1 MSPSQALGIGPVV
14 SPAKH
19 GVLLRGLMKPST
31 QQKKVAVPVLA
42 TEAAEMFKKLFK
54 RGPWPDKADC
64 YRLAIDIT
72 AVKCAPPQA
81 AKYADKNFADRLAT
95 FKAMKKLAHKQ
106 LKKARERSLGGL
118 RLPELVY
125 MEAFNELLDVVR
137 DGLLYPYDSLAG
149 ERVGSEWHKP
159 ARYIAVSVEKAMRS
173 AGHESISR
181 DKGSRFVRAICG
193 ALELAGQG
201 TCEPSAV
208 AAVLAKP
215 PL

>member
-106 LKKARERSLGGL
+106 LKKARERSLDGL

-125 MEAFNELLDVVR
+125 VEAFSRPSFRQFGLEFVGRAFDQVVFDKLCCFPNR
-137 DGLLYPYDSLAG
+137 KLGPNGLHVCILRPLTFGSPSVHGSVKILQFLATQPLGNRPDQPFCFDS
-149 ERVGSEWHKP
+149 H
-159 ARYIAVSVEKAMRS
+159 
-173 AGHESISR
+173 
-181 DKGSRFVRAICG
+181 D
-193 ALELAGQG
+193 
-201 TCEPSAV
+201 
-208 AAVLAKP
+208 
-215 PL
+215 